1 MIRPGRKQTNWQP
14 HGYQGFGFFI
24 HGLWSGSPPDTRGR
38 SPVRK
43 SRTPGSV
50 RGYPVT
56 GIPTATFIGGQIML
70 RHSDIAA
77 AFRESILRSSKGFQ
91 YLHTRDFVTALRR
104 RGIHLSE
111 VEANSWIAR
120 EQTYFV
126 DKTPDHS
133 ENRLWMMANMGRVI

>member
-1 MIRPGRKQTNWQP
+1 M
-14 HGYQGFGFFI
+14 
-24 HGLWSGSPPDTRGR
+24 
-38 SPVRK
+38 RK

-50 RGYPVT
+50 RGVFGNGYPYRDIHR
-56 GIPTATFIGGQIML
+56 GKIML
-70 RHSDIAA
+70 RHSNIAA

-104 RGIHLSE
+104 RGIHFTE

-126 DKTPDHS
+126 DKTHDHS
-133 ENRLWMMANMGRVI
+133 ENRLWMMANMGRVL

>member
-1 MIRPGRKQTNWQP
+1 
-14 HGYQGFGFFI
+14 
-24 HGLWSGSPPDTRGR
+24 
-38 SPVRK
+38 
-43 SRTPGSV
+43 
-50 RGYPVT
+50 
-56 GIPTATFIGGQIML
+56 ML
-70 RHSDIAA
+70 RQSDINQ
-77 AFRESILRSSKGFQ
+77 AFRESVLRNPKGYQ

-126 DKTPDHS
+126 DKTAEHS

>member
-1 MIRPGRKQTNWQP
+1 
-14 HGYQGFGFFI
+14 YQGFGFFI

-50 RGYPVT
+50 RGVSGNGYPYRDV
-56 GIPTATFIGGQIML
+56 IGGQIML
-70 RHSDIAA
+70 RQSDITA

-104 RGIHLSE
+104 RGIHFSE
-111 VEANSWIAR
+111 VEANA
-120 EQTYFV
+120 
-126 DKTPDHS
+126 
-133 ENRLWMMANMGRVI
+133 